1 VAKEEYAARAPF
13 YLFIL
18 EIHVILAASFFG
30 AARRGAR
37 HGKPLFFSWLLRG
50 F

>member
-1 VAKEEYAARAPF
+1 VAKEEYAARAP

-30 AARRGAR
+30 AARVTEN
-37 HGKPLFFSWLLRG
+37 LFFFRG
-50 F
+50 S

>member
-30 AARRGAR
+30 AARVTENLSFFRG
-37 HGKPLFFSWLLRG
+37 S
-50 F
+50 